1 MLCPL
6 KLFQLF
12 DCLSKIMILFTPHAQ
27 DVKVKDVK
35 DRCVKIGV
43 REIG

>member
-1 MLCPL
+1 
-6 KLFQLF
+6 
-12 DCLSKIMILFTPHAQ
+12 MILFTPHAQ

>member
-1 MLCPL
+1 MSPQTISN
-6 KLFQLF
+6 FF
-12 DCLSKIMILFTPHAQ
+12 YCLSKILILFTPHAH
-27 DVKVKDVK
+27 DEKVKDVK